1 MKKVI
6 LAALTMVAMNAAAQT
21 QRIALAKGLMPKWQ
35 YTMVIEN
42 NQDTS
47 THFGFSFQNQKYV
60 HIQDLGVVVL
70 MTKDRVNEFIAGLR
84 DAAGQEKGI
93 TYTVTVQGVRISV
106 YDFSNN
112 VFIEDRQ
119 GKYFT
124 LTKKQALNFAD
135 AIEAN
140 IHLLLK

>member
-35 YTMVIEN
+35 YTMIIEN
-42 NQDTS
+42 KQDTS
-47 THFGFSFQNQKYV
+47 THFSFSFQNQKYV

-70 MTKDRVNEFIAGLR
+70 MTKDRVIEFIAGLR

>member
-6 LAALTMVAMNAAAQT
+6 LAALTMVAMNAAAQV
-21 QRIALAKGLMPKWQ
+21 QRIAMAKGLNPKWE
-35 YTMVIEN
+35 YTMIIEN
-42 NQDTS
+42 KQDTS
-47 THFGFSFQNQKYV
+47 THFSFYFQNQKYV

-70 MTKDRVNEFIAGLR
+70 MTKDRVTEFIASLR

-93 TYTVTVQGVRISV
+93 TYTVMVQGVRISV

-112 VFIEDRQ
+112 VFIEDRN

>member
-21 QRIALAKGLMPKWQ
+21 QRIALAKGLNPKWQ

-70 MTKDRVNEFIAGLR
+70 MTKDRVNEFIASLR

>member
-21 QRIALAKGLMPKWQ
+21 QRIALAKGVNPKWS

-47 THFGFSFQNQKYV
+47 THFSFSFQNAKYQ
-60 HIQDLGVVVL
+60 HITDIGIVVL
-70 MTKDRVNEFIAGLR
+70 LTKSRVIDFVNGLR
-84 DAAGQEKGI
+84 DVAGRDKGI
-93 TYTVTVQGVRISV
+93 QYSVNVHAIRIGV
-106 YDFSNN
+106 YEFSNN

>member
-1 MKKVI
+1 
-6 LAALTMVAMNAAAQT
+6 
-21 QRIALAKGLMPKWQ
+21 
-35 YTMVIEN
+35 
-42 NQDTS
+42 
-47 THFGFSFQNQKYV
+47 
-60 HIQDLGVVVL
+60 
-70 MTKDRVNEFIAGLR
+70 MTKDRVIEFIAGLR

>member
-6 LAALTMVAMNAAAQT
+6 LAALTMVAMNAAAQV
-21 QRIALAKGLMPKWQ
+21 QRIAMAKGLNPKWE
-35 YTMVIEN
+35 YTMIIEN
-42 NQDTS
+42 KQDTS
-47 THFGFSFQNQKYV
+47 THFSFYFQNQKYV
-60 HIQDLGVVVL
+60 HIQDLGVVVF
-70 MTKDRVNEFIAGLR
+70 MTKDRVTEFIAGLR
-84 DAAGQEKGI
+84 DVAGQEKGI
-93 TYTVTVQGVRISV
+93 QYSLIVQGVRISV

-112 VFIEDRQ
+112 VFIEDRN